1 MKKKYWLLTAII
13 ALSMIGV
20 TLVSQ
25 WNMSQGKG
33 SEQSVTSDQAD
44 EHGHTSNATM
54 SMMNQNGGMHA
65 SMSKAMDMKG
75 MMNQKNMQQMM
86 EGKEGAEM
94 LKQCQE
100 AMKSSTDAKSGV

>member
-13 ALSMIGV
+13 TLSMIGV

-33 SEQSVTSDQAD
+33 SEQSITSDQAD

-54 SMMNQNGGMHA
+54 SMMNQNGGMHT

-75 MMNQKNMQQMM
+75 MMDQKNMQKMM
-86 EGKEGAEM
+86 EGKEGEEM
-94 LKQCQE
+94 LKQC
-100 AMKSSTDAKSGV
+100 V